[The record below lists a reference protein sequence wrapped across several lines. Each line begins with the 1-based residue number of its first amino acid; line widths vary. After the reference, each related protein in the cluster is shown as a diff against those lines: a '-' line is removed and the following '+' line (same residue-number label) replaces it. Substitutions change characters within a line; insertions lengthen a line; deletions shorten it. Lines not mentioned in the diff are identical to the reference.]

1 MWDNDG
7 VELDVVATRPLGNRP
22 DLNRVNVR
30 AKGGFKVHTVD
41 ADSLTHERP
50 DSWERL
56 EEDATIRPEAYCVK
70 RGIDF
75 SDVDGQHRV
84 LDEVTE
90 RMARDLVR
98 RAKALAGGA

>member
-1 MWDNDG
+1 MLKSGINHEMPRDPS
-7 VELDVVATRPLGNRP
+7 ELA
-22 DLNRVNVR
+22 
-30 AKGGFKVHTVD
+30 
-41 ADSLTHERP
+41 HERP
-50 DSWERL
+50 ESWERL
-56 EEDATIRPEAYCVK
+56 EEDATISPETYCVK

-98 RAKALAGGA
+98 RAKELAERDR